1 MLKSGEKRKFLGIW
15 YTRFCCIPYN
25 VKMFY
30 FQLIYFTASTLK
42 ISIGDNF
49 RQMRRLLK
57 IRVDGQQQRFVTVG
71 QLFASHVKV
80 ESSGLFTCVSENK
93 AGSESQSMHLYIH
106 PKPQPGCEYLIT
118 LLISS
123 YTRSGTEL

>member
-1 MLKSGEKRKFLGIW
+1 
-15 YTRFCCIPYN
+15 
-25 VKMFY
+25 
-30 FQLIYFTASTLK
+30 
-42 ISIGDNF
+42 
-49 RQMRRLLK
+49 MRRLLK

-118 LLISS
+118 VDFILYKVGHRAISAARYPAKFMSAKVYDLINCLLIKE
-123 YTRSGTEL
+123 RDN